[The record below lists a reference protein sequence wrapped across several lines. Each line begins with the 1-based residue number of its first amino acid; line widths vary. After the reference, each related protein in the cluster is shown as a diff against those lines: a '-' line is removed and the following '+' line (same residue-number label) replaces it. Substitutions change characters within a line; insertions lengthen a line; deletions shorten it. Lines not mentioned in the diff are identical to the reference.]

1 VTLPVQRGASIVT
14 ASALAAI
21 GAIHVAWGFGSSFP
35 FGDRATLADT
45 VVGNDVVPGRRA
57 SLAVAGLLGVAAGLV
72 ADVLPV
78 PRRLRRIGVLGVG
91 SVLATRAAFG
101 FAGATAQLVPGS
113 DSSKFVATDRRVFAP
128 LCAVLAAGAMV
139 SATRLRG
146 PRRPASSAGSRRD
159 RRQR

>member
-1 VTLPVQRGASIVT
+1 MTLPVQRGASIVT

-57 SLAVAGLLGVAAGLV
+57 SLAVAGLLGIAAGLV

-78 PRRLRRIGVLGVG
+78 PRPLRRVGVVGVG
-91 SVLATRAAFG
+91 AVLATRAAFG
-101 FAGATAQLVPGS
+101 FAGATARLVPGS
-113 DSSKFVATDRRVFAP
+113 DSPKFVATDRRVFAP
-128 LCAVLAAGAMV
+128 LCAALAAGAVV
-139 SATRLRG
+139 SATRFSG
-146 PRRPASSAGSRRD
+146 PRRSGSSAGSRWVRH
-159 RRQR
+159 QR